1 MSSLDKYSQKKNSGG
16 ADTLTYFLHKEMTQK
31 RAKCCES
38 DGCAISQGG
47 VNAGVRNT
55 QGSGKK
61 LPGGE
66 IVLFRNKS
74 CDNEGKSTNKNSRH
88 IQNGW

>member
-1 MSSLDKYSQKKNSGG
+1 M
-16 ADTLTYFLHKEMTQK
+16 TYFLHKEMTQK

-74 CDNEGKSTNKNSRH
+74 CDNDGKSTRKFQTYAEWMVGGS
-88 IQNGW
+88 WCFL

>member
-1 MSSLDKYSQKKNSGG
+1 MGD
-16 ADTLTYFLHKEMTQK
+16 
-31 RAKCCES
+31 
-38 DGCAISQGG
+38 AISQAG

-55 QGSGKK
+55 QGTGKK

-74 CDNEGKSTNKNSRH
+74 RDNDGNVVN
-88 IQNGW
+88 QQ